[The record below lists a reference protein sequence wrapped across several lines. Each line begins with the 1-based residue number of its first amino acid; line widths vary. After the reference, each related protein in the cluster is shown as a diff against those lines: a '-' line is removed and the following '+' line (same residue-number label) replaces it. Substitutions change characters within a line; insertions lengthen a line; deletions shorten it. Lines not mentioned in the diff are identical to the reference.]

1 MKNFLREVR
10 TIKRFDHP
18 SVIKYVELFE
28 DAKCYFIVMEE
39 IKGLNVLSKITST
52 AITEL
57 DAKIIFKQIV
67 SVINYCHN
75 KNIIFRDLRL
85 ENF

>member
-1 MKNFLREVR
+1 
-10 TIKRFDHP
+10 
-18 SVIKYVELFE
+18 
-28 DAKCYFIVMEE
+28 MEE